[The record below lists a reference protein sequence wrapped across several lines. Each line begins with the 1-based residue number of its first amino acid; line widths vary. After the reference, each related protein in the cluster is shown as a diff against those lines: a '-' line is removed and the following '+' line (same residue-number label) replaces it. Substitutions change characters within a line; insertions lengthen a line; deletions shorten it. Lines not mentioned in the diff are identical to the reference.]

1 MMIMKTEIKNEEEKE
16 TLLASTAF
24 YDILWLS
31 TTITALMGVRK
42 KTNNVKKY
50 GFLWAPNTA
59 HNTPMKWKEKKTR
72 GGNKM
77 TFNTQLRL

>member
-1 MMIMKTEIKNEEEKE
+1 MIMKTEIKNEEEKE

-50 GFLWAPNTA
+50 GFL
-59 HNTPMKWKEKKTR
+59 
-72 GGNKM
+72 
-77 TFNTQLRL
+77 